1 MIMER
6 GYLKIVENQ
15 NKGFTVEAKLV
26 NGDLWL
32 TQSELAEIFNV
43 YTTTIANNLRSILST
58 GLLNSEDVTFEYKY
72 ENNRGVECI
81 TTFYNL
87 EAVIFLSYRLLGFSA
102 KAFREW
108 VMNSLSEYLKSDE
121 EKTEEVL
128 LFFGTDL
135 KSSLLNR
142 LN

>member
-1 MIMER
+1 MER
-6 GYLKIVENQ
+6 GYLKIVED
-15 NKGFTVEAKLV
+15 KKSRFTVEAKLV

-43 YTTTIANNLRSILST
+43 YTTTIANNLRSIFST
-58 GLLNSEDVTFEYKY
+58 GLLNSEDVTCEYKY

-87 EAVIFLSYRLLGFSA
+87 ETVIFLSYRLPGFPA

-108 VMNSLSEYLKSDE
+108 VMNSLSEYLKSDKG
-121 EKTEEVL
+121 KTEEVL